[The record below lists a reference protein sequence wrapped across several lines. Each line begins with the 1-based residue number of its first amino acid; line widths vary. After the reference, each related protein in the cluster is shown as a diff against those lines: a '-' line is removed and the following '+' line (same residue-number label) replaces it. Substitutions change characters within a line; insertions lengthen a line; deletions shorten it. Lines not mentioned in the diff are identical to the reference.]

1 MDLCVY
7 LSILRGLCTRYTYR
21 TCEQFTLRDSDLPL
35 DSIPKLSKSV
45 RSRTNFS
52 ILTKYPPLSGVTN
65 NVITSQVASGLLVG
79 LFPQSKSEY
88 IAAFI
93 QSSSFDSLE
102 PTYSCSAASNL
113 RTNYTTGASGDQW
126 KIHLSQAADL
136 YAKLDKI
143 SGIATDDSAGWHSSF
158 DQ

>member
-7 LSILRGLCTRYTYR
+7 LFIYHLLCTRHTYR
-21 TCEQFTLRDSDLPL
+21 TCERFTRRDSDSTLH
-35 DSIPKLSKSV
+35 SIPNLPKSV
-45 RSRTNFS
+45 GSRTNYF
-52 ILTKYPPLSGVTN
+52 ILTEYSPLPGVTN

-79 LFPQSKSEY
+79 LFPESKSEY
-88 IAAFI
+88 IAALI

-113 RTNYTTGASGDQW
+113 RADYTTGASGTQW
-126 KIHLSQAADL
+126 KLHLSQAADL
-136 YAKLDKI
+136 YSQLDKI
-143 SGIATDDSAGWHSSF
+143 SGIATNDSGWHSSF

>member
-1 MDLCVY
+1 
-7 LSILRGLCTRYTYR
+7 LRGVYASRLGLGSRFDSKNAKIR
-21 TCEQFTLRDSDLPL
+21 TFKGQFFHPHKDIHLY
-35 DSIPKLSKSV
+35 V
-45 RSRTNFS
+45 
-52 ILTKYPPLSGVTN
+52 SGVTN

-93 QSSSFDSLE
+93 QSTSFDSLE

-113 RTNYTTGASGDQW
+113 RADYTTGASGDQW
-126 KIHLSQAADL
+126 KLHLSQAADI

-143 SGIATDDSAGWHSSF
+143 SGIAADDSAGWHSSF